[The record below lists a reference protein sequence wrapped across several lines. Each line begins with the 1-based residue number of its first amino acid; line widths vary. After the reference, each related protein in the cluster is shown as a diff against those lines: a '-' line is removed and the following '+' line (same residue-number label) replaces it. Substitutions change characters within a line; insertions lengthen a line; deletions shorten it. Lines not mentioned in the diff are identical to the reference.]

1 MRQLQLVFMAVY
13 LEHCIKYGLTAENK
27 LDKIGPGDLMSQL
40 IQFMQTFVLDSR
52 GGTAREGATVDAQS
66 RGKDKDL
73 GGWASQVRAGLVQ
86 LD

>member
-40 IQFMQTFVLDSR
+40 IQFMQTFV
-52 GGTAREGATVDAQS
+52 VDACQGAL
-66 RGKDKDL
+66 RP
-73 GGWASQVRAGLVQ
+73 WHART
-86 LD
+86 